1 MASKP
6 STGSSSSTK
15 APSVE
20 YRHNVALGKHEVG
33 VVVDGHFVPF
43 AQLDDAVVAQR
54 VENAA
59 SLVAAGGNGEGNGG
73 E

>member
-1 MASKP
+1 MAESKA
-6 STGSSSSTK
+6 K

-20 YRHNVALGKHEVG
+20 YRHNPAIGKHEVG
-33 VVVDGHFVPF
+33 VVIEGYFVPF

-59 SLVAAGGNGEGNGG
+59 NVGEAAPES
-73 E
+73 EEETS